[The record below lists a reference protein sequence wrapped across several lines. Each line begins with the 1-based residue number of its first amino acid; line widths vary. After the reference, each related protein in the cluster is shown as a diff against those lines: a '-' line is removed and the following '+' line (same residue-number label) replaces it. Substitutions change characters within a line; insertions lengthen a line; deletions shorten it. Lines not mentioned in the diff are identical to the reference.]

1 MKYVITGAST
11 FAVSNMGDDAML
23 ACMVQSLYREDPDA
37 EIVFIARHPSQEY
50 DELFGIYGIKN
61 LDHESN
67 KAAEGRIFLG
77 FNRGDSGEN
86 LLEIKKYIEDADLLI
101 FGGNSI
107 MEVSKN
113 TFLKGVSSYCSTLA
127 ILAKFCGTPYA
138 LFGLNIV
145 DPIRDELTKEHAK
158 FLCENAI
165 AVTVRE
171 DVVLKYLS
179 DIGVST
185 SNTVV
190 SGDPAFGME
199 VDETIDPVNILKNN
213 NIILNTDKKIIS
225 IGYRFE
231 YWLDDENLFHKNA
244 EKIAEFIDLIIE
256 SFDSEILFI
265 PNCTYT
271 QGNKWEDDR
280 LVNDIIRSKL
290 KHKENCH
297 FITQELNVY
306 ETFRLFL
313 LTDLHI
319 SNRRHANAFAVMNGK
334 PFLSISISL
343 ATHMSALLDT
353 LESPDL
359 ELSLQ
364 LEVDSLIEKVNFVF
378 SEEEKISSRLLEK
391 SLLLKVQAQQHIP
404 IIIAA
409 LQAQEMS

>member
-213 NIILNTDKKIIS
+213 NII
-225 IGYRFE
+225 
-231 YWLDDENLFHKNA
+231 KN
-244 EKIAEFIDLIIE
+244 D
-256 SFDSEILFI
+256 
-265 PNCTYT
+265 C
-271 QGNKWEDDR
+271 
-280 LVNDIIRSKL
+280 
-290 KHKENCH
+290 
-297 FITQELNVY
+297 
-306 ETFRLFL
+306 
-313 LTDLHI
+313 
-319 SNRRHANAFAVMNGK
+319 
-334 PFLSISISL
+334 
-343 ATHMSALLDT
+343 
-353 LESPDL
+353 
-359 ELSLQ
+359 
-364 LEVDSLIEKVNFVF
+364 
-378 SEEEKISSRLLEK
+378 
-391 SLLLKVQAQQHIP
+391 
-404 IIIAA
+404 
-409 LQAQEMS
+409 